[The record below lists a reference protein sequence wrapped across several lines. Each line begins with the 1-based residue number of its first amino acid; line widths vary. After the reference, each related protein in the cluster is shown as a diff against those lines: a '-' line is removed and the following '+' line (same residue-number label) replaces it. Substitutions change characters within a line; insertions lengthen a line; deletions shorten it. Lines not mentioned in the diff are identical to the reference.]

1 MEKIKH
7 LLLENKAW
15 SQSKTS
21 LDPEF
26 FINSAKDQSPDYLWI
41 GCSDSRVPES
51 EVTNTDPGQM
61 FVHRNIANLVQ
72 PNDPNLASVIQYA
85 VEALKVKHIIVC
97 GHYNCGG
104 VKASL
109 AESIPFPTV
118 SNWIENIRGTYR
130 RHELEFKL
138 IQNEADKVNRLVEL
152 SVITQVKNLM
162 ENETIKKVWAQGK
175 TPMLHGWVY
184 DLSTG
189 LLKDLCRIIPGEE
202 TPEFFKS

>member
-21 LDPEF
+21 LDSEF
-26 FINSAKDQSPDYLWI
+26 FTNGAKDQSPDYLWI

-104 VKASL
+104 VKASM

-138 IQNEADKVNRLVEL
+138 IPNESDRVNRLVEL

-162 ENETIKKVWAQGK
+162 ENETIKKVWAQGN

-189 LLKDLCRIIPGEE
+189 LLKDLCRIIPGED

>member
-21 LDPEF
+21 LDLDF
-26 FINSAKDQSPDYLWI
+26 FTNGAKDQSPDYLWI

-104 VKASL
+104 VKASM

-138 IQNEADKVNRLVEL
+138 ITNETDRVNRLVEL

-162 ENETIKKVWAQGK
+162 ENETIKKVWAQGN

-189 LLKDLCRIIPGEE
+189 LLKDLCRIIPGED